1 MSRHN
6 QSQGTDFRETPK
18 QKFSW
23 EGMKRFL
30 RLYKFIKPKRKTFFL
45 GLIFLILSSLTNLVF
60 PTLMGDLLDASK
72 GTMMEE
78 VNKIGLTL
86 MLVFAANA
94 VFSYFRI
101 YLFAIV
107 TQHTLALLRQTTYNH
122 LVRLPMTFFSSRR
135 VGELNSRISSDI
147 ALLQETFTSTLA
159 QFIRQLVIITGGV
172 AILAFISI
180 DLTIFMLLLVP
191 VLAVAAVVF
200 GRYIRKLS
208 KQTQKEIAESGTI
221 VEETLT
227 AIVNVKAFANEAFE
241 SFRYKKSTDK
251 VIDVALKAAK
261 WRAAF
266 ASFIIFSMFGAI
278 SGVIWYGV
286 YLVNEGAGLSSG
298 DLLKFILYSLFVGG
312 SIGGLAD
319 LFAQIQKALGATE
332 NLLDILDE
340 NAEELKEEHAELARF
355 EGSVHFEDVGFVYP
369 SRADMQVLKSMSFL
383 VNPGEQIALVG
394 ASGAGKTTI
403 TSLLLRFYD
412 PVSGVIKVDDKNIID
427 YPLNAFRN
435 QLAIVP
441 QEVLLFGGSIR
452 ENIAYGNPN
461 ASNEQIIKAAEQA
474 NALEFIHQFPEGF
487 ETLVGERGVQLSG
500 GQRQRVAIARAIL
513 KNPAILILD
522 EATSA
527 LDAASEHLV
536 QQALEKLMQ
545 NRTTFIVAHRLST
558 IRKATKIL
566 VMEKGQIAEMGTH
579 DELMAND
586 ASVYR
591 RMNEMQ
597 VFEREF
603 TEV

>member
-1 MSRHN
+1 MSRHHN
-6 QSQGTDFRETPK
+6 ATGKDFRETPK
-18 QKFSW
+18 QKITL
-23 EGMKRFL
+23 GGLKRFL
-30 RLYKFIKPKRKTFFL
+30 RLYKFIKPKRGTFLL

-72 GTMMEE
+72 GSMMGD
-78 VNKIGLTL
+78 VNDIGLTL
-86 MLVFAANA
+86 MAVFAANA
-94 VFSYFRI
+94 IFSYFRI

-122 LVRLPMTFFSSRR
+122 LIRLPMNFFSSRR

-147 ALLQETFTSTLA
+147 SLLQETFTSTLA
-159 QFIRQLVIITGGV
+159 QFIRQLVIITGGI
-172 AILAFISI
+172 AILAYISI

-191 VLAVAAVVF
+191 VLAVGAVVF
-200 GRYIRKLS
+200 GRFIRKLS
-208 KQTQKEIAESGTI
+208 KQTQKEVAESGTI

-241 SFRYKKSTDK
+241 SLRYKKATDK

-261 WRAAF
+261 WRGAF

-278 SGVIWYGV
+278 SAVIWYGV

-332 NLLDILDE
+332 NLLEILDE
-340 NAEELKEEHAELARF
+340 NSEELREGDDKLARF
-355 EGSVHFEDVGFVYP
+355 EGVVHFENVGFVYP
-369 SRADMQVLKSMSFL
+369 SRKDMQILEALSFD
-383 VNPGEQIALVG
+383 VKPGEQIALVG

-412 PVSGVIKVDDKNIID
+412 PVTGRIKVDNRNIKE
-427 YPLNAFRN
+427 YPLNAYRN

-441 QEVLLFGGSIR
+441 QEVLLFGGTIK
-452 ENIAYGNPN
+452 ENIAYGKPG
-461 ASNEQIIKAAEQA
+461 ATDQEIKLAAEQA
-474 NALEFIHQFPEGF
+474 NALEFIDNFPEGF

-513 KNPAILILD
+513 KDPAILILD

-527 LDAASEHLV
+527 LDAASEQLV
-536 QQALEKLMQ
+536 QQALEKLML

-558 IRKATKIL
+558 IRKADNIL
-566 VMEKGQIAEMGTH
+566 VLERGKIAEMGTH
-579 DELMAND
+579 NSLMANP
-586 ASVYR
+586 ASIYR

-597 VFEREF
+597 VFERE
-603 TEV
+603 VAGI